1 MPPMSLQDLSDESE
15 QLAEE
20 LYSFLLLSRYDSSE
34 RVRISDLSCTLALEH
49 WDAARKL
56 FASALL
62 PSALVIHRAQF
73 EALVRSVW
81 SLYAASEDQLAKLAT
96 TLNLDTEQAAKNLPQ
111 VAEMMQ
117 AIAVKAPPEP
127 YIALLR
133 FKDNSWKALN
143 SYVHAGIHPL
153 RRHEEG
159 YPLPLIE
166 AAFRNANGLA
176 IFSGMQAVVLSGMQP
191 LQKNVLNLAARYPNC
206 MPPSL

>member
-1 MPPMSLQDLSDESE
+1 MDFQALCDDSE

-20 LYSFLLLSRYDSSE
+20 LYALLKLPRYDSSE
-34 RVRISDLSCTLALEH
+34 RFRVSDLSCTLALEH
-49 WDAARKL
+49 WDAARIL
-56 FASALL
+56 FAGGLL

-81 SLYAASEDQLAKLAT
+81 SFYAASENQLAKLAT

-117 AIAVKAPPEP
+117 ALAFKAPPEA
-127 YIALLR
+127 YISLLR
-133 FKDNSWKALN
+133 FKDHSWKALN
-143 SYVHAGIHPL
+143 SYVHAGIHPI

-159 YPLPLIE
+159 YPLALIE
-166 AAFRNANGLA
+166 ATFKNANGLA
-176 IFSGMQAVVLSGMQP
+176 IFSGMQAVVLSGIQP
-191 LQKNVLNLAARYPNC
+191 LQKQVLDLAARHPIC